1 MNLARSVHL
10 TGDDGDFYTE
20 KREGMHTM
28 MFGGVLQLDHVR
40 TDNCGQRYTLGRYC
54 IHMHL
59 IGHCADCRIASNAV
73 VEGEAKGITIHGT
86 HDALVD
92 NNVLY
97 VSTTQAYRRP
107 SFTFVLCSAHTPP
120 AILHAPTGGRRQPPS
135 WAGPFSCPNMD
146 KGRMARS
153 DA

>member
-86 HDALVD
+86 HDALID

-97 VSTTQAYRRP
+97 VPTLQAYRRP
-107 SFTFVLCSAHTPP
+107 SFTFVLRMHVANYIARPSWWSAS
-120 AILHAPTGGRRQPPS
+120 IS
-135 WAGPFSCPNMD
+135 WAGPFSRPNVD
-146 KGRMARS
+146 KV
-153 DA
+153 

>member
-86 HDALVD
+86 HDALID

-97 VSTTQAYRRP
+97 VPTLQAYRRP
-107 SFTFVLCSAHTPP
+107 SFTFVLCSA
-120 AILHAPTGGRRQPPS
+120 LRQPYCMPPLVVGVNLPP
-135 WAGPFSCPNMD
+135 GP
-146 KGRMARS
+146 GRFLGQMWTKCE
-153 DA
+153 

>member
-59 IGHCADCRIASNAV
+59 IGHCADCRVASNAV

-107 SFTFVLCSAHTPP
+107 SFTFVLRTHSASYIACPHWWSASTS
-120 AILHAPTGGRRQPPS
+120 S
-135 WAGPFSCPNMD
+135 WAGPSSCPNMD
-146 KGRMARS
+146 KGRMGAF
-153 DA
+153 